1 MRLPALS
8 LLILA
13 AVYLAAPCQAGSS
26 DVSLVDLPLRRAML
40 QSQCPIQY
48 CNSGRNCIYSSRT
61 KKWRCTACLNQRIPN
76 GAKSEC
82 VCPAGFF
89 PTSDGKCSLCKDNM
103 FCPQGQSALRSTAR
117 PCPANTVTLRR
128 GAKSINDCFNSP
140 GYSYRKTSDGVRAEP
155 CGVNTWTTGLKKQ
168 TTCTACPT
176 GFKTDPETVP
186 GSHTN
191 SDVCQAPAGSFVT
204 GVSTTLCPKGE
215 YSDDYSLATA
225 CKTCEDL
232 YDGPGITTAR
242 EGATSAKNCT
252 WLEPGYA
259 LMDDKKRAILTAVDL
274 INTPISG
281 AKKCPQNYYCP
292 GGDPNG
298 AGMPKRCEHGMWTE
312 EEGASSPDECVAPP
326 GMYLPDGVLTA
337 EDKRIRHCPH
347 GTYKET
353 WQRVGIA
360 GCLPCGVGYWL
371 SDKTIFLNELDP
383 NTGTIRQQIGVR
395 GSTDS
400 CYIQRGMGAVFE
412 RNQTTSATVL
422 RAIICPAD
430 HYGVVGVQGT
440 DDIWKKYGRLATPC
454 TQCPTNMI
462 TSGDSANLKVANIQ
476 VINPTNDQQTGDFV
490 AESSEG
496 YYTVDS
502 CFTKPG
508 YGYLQG
514 ASQKCADGY
523 WSAGGTRLPCTQCPF
538 GRTTNFD
545 TNINSDA
552 ANCTKYIAG
561 FGELNSIPQL
571 CAIGQYQEP
580 QVNVGTACQAC
591 PPSLTTRT
599 VGGASRDAC
608 DLCAAGWGTIALNTT
623 CKSCQD
629 GYYGDA
635 DRKDSAC
642 TKCPGGRSF
651 SYDWQGVDDIFTP
664 QTTSKP
670 LSSSQADCVAD
681 FAQTVE
687 GAFYLDLQYKL
698 GAGDELKLVP
708 ARENLQSCVQDCR
721 EEAKC
726 AAATFDYETL
736 KCWSWQPAT
745 QESFVANGGVA
756 FKLLSSTNLAASTK
770 VAAQEMGSGEY
781 SFIPDGV
788 NTPARIA
795 TSSRNTPVA
804 TTSLRACL
812 KACSNVNLC
821 SGVVFGQLSGE
832 DTIAADSCKLIMGTS
847 LPGNSL
853 RTLIKANF
861 MGLNTN
867 QVVSKG
873 YYSQPGSTTVEIC
886 GASLTGV
893 QGFFCPGGPRPGAA
907 PRQQC
912 ADPNIVGTQMMA
924 GSESAAD
931 CSGWLVAGWYW
942 TGSAVEGC
950 PTDHYCRGG
959 GKYKNAG
966 SGFGATPCPAGTS
979 ADAGTPSAPGE
990 TSIGGC
996 NKLKAGFYYDG
1007 SGLISS
1013 SSVKTCKEG
1022 FYCET
1027 EGKVIVF
1034 DPLTATT
1041 DAEGLKQCP
1050 AGTSST
1056 QEADNSVA
1064 GPKVIN
1070 DCNRLLAGFQ
1080 WEGTGTGALEI
1091 TADKVNP
1098 CAADT
1103 YFGGERKI
1111 ESETELMCTQC
1122 PEGTGVAA
1130 SGIDTTPGAKI
1141 VNDCKKLY
1149 AGYWYNGISSGEI
1162 STTTVVPCPAGKFC
1176 TGYPIAVKSITTIGT
1191 PVLPSNCPDGTTVA
1205 AGLPNVDADAWWTA
1219 NKDAREATA
1228 LSTTLTSGGNGA
1240 KVNTDCKTLVA
1251 GWWFTGSTT
1260 QTVDQCPADSYC
1272 VGGATFSSWTGT
1284 SDVGKAT
1291 CPTGSGSSIGAKVIN
1306 DCNKLKATYYFSGGA
1321 TVSGGATGSIKPCEP
1336 NFYCPGTGTNSFTVG
1351 TGAPAAGNFA
1361 CPEGANSAA
1370 SSDDSSDCKDLQPGW
1385 YYTGSG
1391 SISTDNVLK
1400 CPVDSYCDGTTD
1412 ISVPGSGSG
1421 AAQGIASCP
1430 TGSGT
1435 VGTWSAAAAGAGSRD
1450 ELNDCRRVYPGYY
1463 YYGDNTC
1470 TAGIVI
1476 TSGAAICTFKLCDD
1490 PSTDSYCPGAEIAS
1504 SAASSFQVN
1513 AGRFSCAAEDATR
1526 PTCDVIPGVDCSSS
1540 SQCIS

>member
-8 LLILA
+8 LLLLA
-13 AVYLAAPCQAGSS
+13 AVYLAAPCRAGSS

-61 KKWRCTACLNQRIPN
+61 KKWRCTACANQRIPN

-128 GAKSINDCFNSP
+128 GAKSINDCFNAP

-204 GVSTTLCPKGE
+204 GVSTTLCTKGE

-538 GRTTNFD
+538 GRTTNFNAD
-545 TNINSDA
+545 INKDA
-552 ANCTKYIAG
+552 ADCTKYIAG
-561 FGELNSIPQL
+561 YGNLTDIPQP
-571 CAIGQYQEP
+571 CAIGYYQPP
-580 QVNVGTACQAC
+580 QVNIGTACQAC

-599 VGGASRDAC
+599 VSGASEDAC

-635 DRKDSAC
+635 DRKDGAC

-651 SYDWQGVDDIFTP
+651 SYDWQGVDDIFKP

-681 FAQTVE
+681 FSQTVE
-687 GAFYLDLQYKL
+687 GAFYLDLQFAL
-698 GAGDELKLVP
+698 GASPELLLVGG
-708 ARENLQSCVQDCR
+708 RENLQSCVQECR

-726 AAATFDYETL
+726 AAATFDYESL

-770 VAAQEMGSGEY
+770 VTAQEMGSGEY

-795 TSSRNTPVA
+795 PSSRNTPVA
-804 TTSLRACL
+804 TTSLLACL

-832 DTIAADSCKLIMGTS
+832 DTIAAGSCKLIMGTS

-867 QVVSKG
+867 QAVSKG
-873 YYSQPGSTTVEIC
+873 YYSQPGTSTVQIC
-886 GASLTGV
+886 EAESSVGGT
-893 QGFFCPGGPRPGAA
+893 GFFCPGGPRPGAA
-907 PRQQC
+907 PRQAC
-912 ADPNIVGTQMMA
+912 GAANIAGTQMKV
-924 GSESAAD
+924 GSESADD
-931 CSGWLVAGWYW
+931 CSGWLLPKYYYKPG
-942 TGSAVEGC
+942 TGVLLCEEDFYC
-950 PTDHYCRGG
+950 PGG
-959 GKYKNAG
+959 EKYKGKAVDTG
-966 SGFGATPCPAGTS
+966 MIACPAGTNSDTGKS
-979 ADAGTPSAPGE
+979 AITD
-990 TSIGGC
+990 C
-996 NKLKAGFYYDG
+996 NKLKDGFYYDG
-1007 SGLISS
+1007 TGPISAS
-1013 SSVKTCKEG
+1013 TVKTC
-1022 FYCET
+1022 
-1027 EGKVIVF
+1027 
-1034 DPLTATT
+1034 
-1041 DAEGLKQCP
+1041 AEGYFCQTEDSLITVDIVTTSAFGFIKCP
-1050 AGTSST
+1050 DGTSST
-1056 QEADNSVA
+1056 PVAYPNA
-1064 GPKVIN
+1064 GPKEVN

-1080 WEGTGTGALEI
+1080 FEGTAGPINALV
-1091 TADKVNP
+1091 KP

-1103 YFGGERKI
+1103 YYGSERTI
-1111 ESETELMCTQC
+1111 DTSTWGDQLCTEC
-1122 PEGTGVAA
+1122 PEGSGVAEILDGA
-1130 SGIDTTPGAKI
+1130 TPGALTA
-1141 VNDCKKLY
+1141 NACKKLY
-1149 AGYWYNGISSGEI
+1149 EGYWYNGIGNGDI
-1162 STTTVVPCPAGKFC
+1162 STTTVVPCPADMYCPGWPK
-1176 TGYPIAVKSITTIGT
+1176 TDTKIGTLGT
-1191 PVLPSNCPDGTTVA
+1191 PVLPTACPTGTTVA
-1205 AGLPNVDADAWWTA
+1205 KGTVVGNTWFDF
-1219 NKDAREATA
+1219 NIDARVVATVDSGSA
-1228 LSTTLTSGGNGA
+1228 VISGGNGA
-1240 KVNTDCKTLVA
+1240 KVRNDCDMLVA
-1251 GWWFTGSTT
+1251 GYFWTGSAVSLCTAGKYCKT
-1260 QTVDQCPADSYC
+1260 GGIVFTWDPASTPTAITNCPAGTTSATGSKVVEDCNKLLAGYYFT
-1272 VGGATFSSWTGT
+1272 GGATVDEGT
-1284 SDVGKAT
+1284 TILKCPVKSYCPNDGTVSFAVGIAAPAAGRVD
-1291 CPTGSGSSIGAKVIN
+1291 CPTGSTSVEQSIESM
-1306 DCNKLKATYYFSGGA
+1306 DCSNL
-1321 TVSGGATGSIKPCEP
+1321 
-1336 NFYCPGTGTNSFTVG
+1336 
-1351 TGAPAAGNFA
+1351 
-1361 CPEGANSAA
+1361 
-1370 SSDDSSDCKDLQPGW
+1370 LPGW
-1385 YYTGSG
+1385 YYTGTFNGLLSN
-1391 SISTDNVLK
+1391 DNVLQ
-1400 CPVDSYCDGTTD
+1400 CPEDKYCTGDAAIATGT
-1412 ISVPGSGSG
+1412 PG
-1421 AAQGIASCP
+1421 ALGIADCP

-1435 VGTWSAAAAGAGSRD
+1435 VGPWSASARD
-1450 ELNDCRRVYPGYY
+1450 QLTDCRKVYPGYY
-1463 YYGDNTC
+1463 FDIG
-1470 TAGIVI
+1470 
-1476 TSGAAICTFKLCDD
+1476 TSSSCANIAETGSDCVFKLCQD
-1490 PSTDSYCPGAEIAS
+1490 PAPANFYCLGAVISFLPISADVGRSDCGTYWAS
-1504 SAASSFQVN
+1504 RDQPTRTTCTV
-1513 AGRFSCAAEDATR
+1513 AE
-1526 PTCDVIPGVDCSSS
+1526 GYDCSLPDHCRSPGP
-1540 SQCIS
+1540 